1 MKLCVLNYA
10 MQHLIIF
17 DKPLL
22 EQKWISQILICIS
35 KFGLLENIFLENVLV
50 WSTGQP
56 IVLRHSLCKN
66 ECIGPSAAV
75 AQFHLQYFLS
85 NQITQ

>member
-10 MQHLIIF
+10 IQHLIIF

-22 EQKWISQILICIS
+22 EQKWTSQILICIS

-50 WSTGQP
+50 WSTGQQ
-56 IVLRHSLCKN
+56 IDFIYLILSYSLWNDK
-66 ECIGPSAAV
+66 
-75 AQFHLQYFLS
+75 LL
-85 NQITQ
+85 